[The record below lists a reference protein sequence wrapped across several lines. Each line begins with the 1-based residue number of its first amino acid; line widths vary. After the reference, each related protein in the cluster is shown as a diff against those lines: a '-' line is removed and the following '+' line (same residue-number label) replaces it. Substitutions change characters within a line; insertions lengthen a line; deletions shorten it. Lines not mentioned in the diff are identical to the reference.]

1 MIYSDDIIILS
12 KTFDEHSENLSPIFE
27 RLKSANLKMNPKKC
41 CLLRK
46 QVSFL
51 GHLVSEN
58 AKYTDPSK
66 LASVKTDQSL
76 KLFKTFEASK
86 GYAHTIKSLSQN
98 LQIFQTST

>member
-1 MIYSDDIIILS
+1 MIYLDDIIILS

-51 GHLVSEN
+51 EHIVSEN

-76 KLFKTFEASK
+76 KLFKTFEAS
-86 GYAHTIKSLSQN
+86 
-98 LQIFQTST
+98 